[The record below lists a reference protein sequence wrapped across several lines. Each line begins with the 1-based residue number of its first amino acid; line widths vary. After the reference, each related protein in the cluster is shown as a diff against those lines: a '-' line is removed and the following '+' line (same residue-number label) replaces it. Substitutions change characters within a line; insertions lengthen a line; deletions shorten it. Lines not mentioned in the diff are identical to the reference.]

1 MLKIRKK
8 NIKVFKNLLSWW
20 CVSWCSVCK
29 FLHSGPD
36 VAEKKLVSV
45 NRYYARRTWSHFGE
59 ETVERS
65 RDGGRFRNGFQSFKF
80 DNNCKQTADLEHCL
94 HLYVCKP
101 CLFKKRPY
109 MKSRNSTYFC
119 GNFYGCHFST
129 KNPFELHAIAMK
141 LKCMKIR
148 TFQRLC
154 P

>member
-80 DNNCKQTADLEHCL
+80 DYNCKQTADLADCL

-101 CLFKKRPY
+101 CLLKKGLTW
-109 MKSRNSTYFC
+109 N
-119 GNFYGCHFST
+119 
-129 KNPFELHAIAMK
+129 HAIVRIFVEIFTAAIFL
-141 LKCMKIR
+141 LKTHLNCM
-148 TFQRLC
+148 LLLWN
-154 P
+154 